1 MDISNYLDSRKAI
14 IEHWYSKETESLK
27 LSCLETDKVL
37 DIMAWLAE
45 EQEASLAVVN
55 SKHMLVGII
64 SERDIIKHLAQ
75 KNVIDGN
82 LKVSDLLTRNVVS
95 ASPDTYCVD
104 ALKIMVKGDF
114 RNLPIVV
121 EDKFLG
127 ILSIIDAAKGR
138 LLETISRSNDVFDAL
153 KSFGS
158 DLPYV
163 NVEQSMQEAFEVLA
177 INKAPFLTVKDN
189 GEIVDYLSSQEIN
202 RIRLR
207 FKQI

>member
-177 INKAPFLTVKDN
+177 ANKAPFLTVKDE

>member
-37 DIMAWLAE
+37 DIMEWLAE

-177 INKAPFLTVKDN
+177 ANKAPFLTVKDE

-207 FKQI
+207 YKQI

>member
-177 INKAPFLTVKDN
+177 ANKAPFLTVKN
-189 GEIVDYLSSQEIN
+189 EGEIVDYLSSQEIN

-207 FKQI
+207 YKQI

>member
-37 DIMAWLAE
+37 DIMAWLAD

-64 SERDIIKHLAQ
+64 SERDIIKHLAE

-177 INKAPFLTVKDN
+177 ANKAPFLTVKN
-189 GEIVDYLSSQEIN
+189 EGEIVDYLSSQEIN

-207 FKQI
+207 YKQI